1 MFTGNLRSNKEQLNI
16 INVNRNRLNFMHT
29 SILDNILEN
38 TRETFTRIIGNSTFY
53 YTIGPKLESE
63 NLEKVINNYVDYFN
77 DNFKTFEIIIGT
89 IILTTILTI
98 LIMSIIF
105 GKKIFCCKLN
115 KTKKVNYIKSFLPTP
130 TARINMLRRSSDSS
144 IELDIITKRMLRNIN
159 NVKQDIVI

>member
-38 TRETFTRIIGNSTFY
+38 TKETFTRIIGNSTFY

-89 IILTTILTI
+89 MILTTILTI
-98 LIMSIIF
+98 LITSIIF
-105 GKKIFCCKLN
+105 CKKIFCCKLN
-115 KTKKVNYIKSFLPTP
+115 KIKKVNYIKSFLPKP

-159 NVKQDIVI
+159 NVKQDILI